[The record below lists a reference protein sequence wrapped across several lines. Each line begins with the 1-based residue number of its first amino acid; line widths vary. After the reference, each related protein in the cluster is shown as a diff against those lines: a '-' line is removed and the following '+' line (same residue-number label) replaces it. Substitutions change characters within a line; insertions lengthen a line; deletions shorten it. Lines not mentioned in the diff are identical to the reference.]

1 MRELLDLWVAL
12 SEGTITTGWDT
23 RELGRRKAA
32 RLVDDEVEAGGP
44 IAIRLRA
51 SERPCRV

>member
-12 SEGTITTGWDT
+12 GEGTITTGWDT
-23 RELGRRKAA
+23 RELGRRTAA
-32 RLVDDEVEAGGP
+32 RLVDEVEAGGP